1 VACIEDPLWDE
12 TRYGYNANDQV
23 VTAQFGGPRACDEQF
38 VYDAGQNLHYHKR
51 VPEQLSEDLRQTYHT
66 QQAGRVVQHGA
77 CTYRYDENGR
87 RTEKTEQRWGHRPRT
102 WRYRWDAHDRLTGVI
117 SPEGTRW
124 RYCYDAFGR
133 RISKRKETDTAGPPA
148 KPTAIIGYD
157 YLWSGEQL
165 IEETPVYADGTVD
178 YEQSIHWLYEP
189 GALTP
194 SARYEKGQLYYV
206 VSDHQGT
213 VREILTEEGELLWAG
228 RLLTWGEPERWPVLT
243 VNDPR
248 NLTCNFRF
256 CGQYEDRESGLFYNR
271 HRYYESETGQYL
283 SPDPLNLAG
292 GVNPYSYVHNPANWI
307 DPLGLAGCDP
317 TGYHKRK
324 ALRTDV
330 YNAQRPTAGRHATKH
345 INAKDI
351 NEAKNLSVG
360 KGSLDK
366 RPEASYFPE
375 YASKVAGFEK
385 QAAYGAIRN
394 GHAFDHG
401 GTRFMFY
408 KNPTGHVGYN
418 EGQLT
423 NWVRIEMTNAPIPTI
438 HSFPASL
445 EQVGKYIPGV
455 R

>member
-1 VACIEDPLWDE
+1 
-12 TRYGYNANDQV
+12 
-23 VTAQFGGPRACDEQF
+23 PRACDEQF

-133 RISKRKETDTAGPPA
+133 RISKRKETDTAGPPV

-194 SARYEKGQLYYV
+194 SARFEKGQLYYV

-213 VREILTEEGELLWAG
+213 VREILTEEGELRWAG

-271 HRYYESETGQYL
+271 HRYYENETGQYL

-307 DPLGLAGCDP
+307 DPLGLLSESTFIHYTDKAGFDSIMKDGVLNP
-317 TGYHKRK
+317 
-324 ALRTDV
+324 
-330 YNAQRPTAGRHATKH
+330 NAQGKVYMTDILMTPSDVEKNLFINNPRYAGR
-345 INAKDI
+345 
-351 NEAKNLSVG
+351 G
-360 KGSLDK
+360 
-366 RPEASYFPE
+366 E
-375 YASKVAGFEK
+375 YAIVFKVDSVQLHNTKKISEFEYIHSGKLKMKDVVHAG
-385 QAAYGAIRN
+385 
-394 GHAFDHG
+394 
-401 GTRFMFY
+401 
-408 KNPTGHVGYN
+408 KNPYSVVSHLDYDSRNRITN
-418 EGQLT
+418 EQFKMRSKCG
-423 NWVRIEMTNAPIPTI
+423 
-438 HSFPASL
+438 
-445 EQVGKYIPGV
+445 G
-455 R
+455 